1 MTNFILQTK
10 NLLRTK
16 SKNNIFKSLSLLVL
30 VMILGVNGVKG
41 QTYYSMAS
49 GNYSQTFTGLSTAYP
64 TNMNGLAVLNT
75 GSIPIATKTTTA
87 TNVTLTA
94 ISSSTGIGYDA
105 IAANSTKMIF
115 LSTGTADN
123 SVAVA
128 CDLNLNFTG
137 RTAGNLSFNYAC
149 ILNSASSATTG
160 RSSSLIVYYSTDGTT
175 WTSLG
180 GPYTVNNNTGAS
192 TANVPVSI
200 TLPSALNNQATV
212 KFRFYEYNG
221 GTPTGSAG
229 SRPKISL
236 DDIAVTSTA
245 STTAPLAPTMGAITS
260 GDQQLSVAFTAG
272 SNGGAAITNYEYST
286 NGGSSFTA
294 CSPAQTTSPIVI
306 TGLTNGTSYNVQI
319 RAVNSV
325 GSGTATASTAAT
337 PYTNPAAPTIN
348 SITPGNTQLSVAFTA
363 GNNGGSTITNY
374 KYSTNGGSSF
384 TACSPSQTTSPIV
397 ITGLTNG
404 TSYDVKILA
413 VNIAGDGTAS
423 ATTTAT
429 PVAPASPT
437 ISASGL
443 LSALSTTYGTPSST
457 TSFTVSGATLAD
469 DILIT
474 PPAGFEISKTSNTS
488 GFATTQTLTQT
499 GGIVNSTTIYVRLAA
514 TTTVGASYN
523 GDIVL
528 SSSGVSPSATIATT
542 TSTVSTATLT
552 ISGLTG
558 DNKNY
563 DGGTSASVSGT
574 ASFVGLQNG
583 ETFSVATT
591 PTYTFASKNIGT
603 GITINQSVPFAAPSS
618 NYTVTQPT
626 LTANIAAVNLTITG
640 ATVTSKI
647 YDRLITATIA
657 NGTLNGIIGSET
669 VIATTGTYVDKNVGT
684 SKAVTVLLTGADAG
698 NYTLTQP
705 NITGDITAKA
715 LTVTGAAVTSKAF
728 DGTTAATITG
738 TLSGIISPDVVNLV
752 GTGVFASSAQANGIS
767 VTSTSTLSGADAG
780 NYTLTQPTGLTG
792 NITAAAPALF
802 AFTAGTAAITSGTPA
817 NLTISNI
824 SNANNVGT
832 VTMISSTSPSTGA
845 GTYTGASGTNNAGAA
860 AASGALNT
868 STSTYFEF
876 TLTPTSGYY
885 VTLSSISFGSR
896 CTGTGPTNYAVRS
909 SADGY
914 STNVATGTLTTN
926 STWALYNPTVTSTS
940 SLGSAAI
947 TYRIYGY
954 SGTGAAANTIV
965 WRIDDLSLGL
975 TVTQMGT
982 NNWLGTSDNLWN
994 NAANWSAGVPN
1005 GYSNITVSSGNVVL
1019 NTNHTIYNGTSL
1031 TLSGTGTLT
1040 INPTRTLTIAGTA
1053 DFGGKLVTV
1062 KSDATGTGAI
1072 GQISGTLTNATN
1084 VNVERYIP
1092 ASASKK
1098 YKFLSSAVSTTVED
1112 WRNEI
1117 FITGG
1122 GASNEF
1128 SQVGTNNIKSN
1139 GLDWTLSGSPSMY
1152 GYTENLN
1159 SGSLNSRWVAITN
1172 SSNSITLGK
1181 GYRTFIRGDRS
1192 QAGVLD
1198 NSIATQS
1205 EVTITSVGTINQGST
1220 TLPTTYNGAGT
1231 DNGWNLVGN
1240 PYPSSIDWNATTGW
1254 TKTNV
1259 SGSIYIYNPTSNSYG
1274 SFDGTTSTNGVTR
1287 YISSGQGFF
1296 VRTTGASPILSCT
1309 ESVKSGNAGADL
1321 FKTENENMLRI
1332 RLIKNI
1338 DNYDETV
1345 IRFYEGKQNEF
1356 SEADDVRK
1364 LMNPTINIYSYFGDS
1379 QNVAINYLNPSN
1391 LKNSVVKLS
1400 AMVNETGNYKLDFS
1414 GINSFSSTPYIT
1426 LKDNYLNTKTDLK
1439 AKETYSFDVT
1449 SDVNTN
1455 KDGRFEISFTEYP
1468 TATYENLD
1476 NEFSI
1481 NTYPNPV
1488 NDILNINI
1496 SNSEQKNYTFV
1507 IYNTAGA
1514 EIFKGKLT
1522 NNINQLNIENL
1533 DNGVYILKI
1542 SSQSG
1547 INKSIKF
1554 IK

>member
-16 SKNNIFKSLSLLVL
+16 SKNNILKSLSLLVL
-30 VMILGVNGVKG
+30 VIILGVNGVKG
-41 QTYYSMAS
+41 QQSITVNTAVTQDFSSMS
-49 GNYSQTFTGLSTAYP
+49 S
-64 TNMNGLAVLNT
+64 
-75 GSIPIATKTTTA
+75 TTTA
-87 TNVTLTA
+87 TLPTGFRIGTDWSSGTTATTLAYGTTGTGAVTGTSSGGA
-94 ISSSTGIGYDA
+94 INWANGITGSATDRSLG
-105 IAANSTKMIF
+105 F
-115 LSTGTADN
+115 LSTNTYTSPRSIIYA
-123 SVAVA
+123 
-128 CDLNLNFTG
+128 FT
-137 RTAGNLSFNYAC
+137 
-149 ILNSASSATTG
+149 
-160 RSSSLIVYYSTDGTT
+160 
-175 WTSLG
+175 
-180 GPYTVNNNTGAS
+180 NNTGATITSINLSWNYEKSRSGSRAFDWTFFHGSTS
-192 TANVPVSI
+192 TAATAATAGNQSYSADANNTVISNPPSSTSKSFTISSLSIANGTTYYLRWTYTGNGGSSNAQGLSIDDFSI
-200 TLPSALNNQATV
+200 TLPS
-212 KFRFYEYNG
+212 
-221 GTPTGSAG
+221 
-229 SRPKISL
+229 
-236 DDIAVTSTA
+236 

-260 GDQQLSVAFTAG
+260 GNQQLSVAFTAG
-272 SNGGAAITNYEYST
+272 SDGGAAITNYEYST
-286 NGGSSFTA
+286 NGGSTFTA

-348 SITPGNTQLSVAFTA
+348 SITAGNTQLSVAFTA

-384 TACSPSQTTSPIV
+384 TACSPSQTTSPIL
-397 ITGLTNG
+397 INGLTNG
-404 TSYDVKILA
+404 TSYDIQILA

-423 ATTTAT
+423 TTTSAT
-429 PVAPASPT
+429 PTAPVTPT
-437 ISASGL
+437 ISVSGP
-443 LSALSTTYGTPSST
+443 LSALSTTYGSPSST
-457 TSFTVSGATLAD
+457 TSFIVSGATLSD

-474 PPAGFEISKTSNTS
+474 PPAGYEISKTSNTT
-488 GFATTQTLTQT
+488 GFASTQTLTQT
-499 GGIVNSTTIYVRLAA
+499 GGIVNSTTIYARLAA
-514 TTTVGASYN
+514 TTVVGASYN

-528 SSSGVSPSATIATT
+528 SSAGVSPSATIATA

-591 PTYTFASKNIGT
+591 PTYSFASKNIGT
-603 GITINQSVPFAAPSS
+603 GITINQSVPFASPSS

-640 ATVTSKI
+640 ATVSSKN
-647 YDRLITATIA
+647 YDRLTTAVITG
-657 NGTLNGIIGSET
+657 GTLNGIIGSET
-669 VIATTGTYVDKNVGT
+669 VNATTGTFIDKNVGT
-684 SKAVTVLLTGADAG
+684 SKAVTILLTGADAG

-705 NITGDITAKA
+705 NITGDINAIA
-715 LTVTGAAVTSKAF
+715 LTITSPAVTSKAF

-738 TLSGIISPDVVNLV
+738 TLSGIISPDVVTLV

-767 VTSTSTLSGADAG
+767 VTSTSTLAGADAG

-802 AFTAGTAAITSGTPA
+802 AFTAGTAAVTSGTPA
-817 NLTISNI
+817 NLTISNL
-824 SNANNVGT
+824 SSANNGGT
-832 VTMISSTSPSTGA
+832 VTMISSSTPSSG
-845 GTYTGASGTNNAGAA
+845 YTGASGTNNAGAA
-860 AASGALNT
+860 AVSGALNT

-896 CTGTGPTNYAVRS
+896 CTGTGPTNFAVRS

-947 TYRIYGY
+947 TFRIYGY
-954 SGTGAAANTIV
+954 SGTGNTTIV

-982 NNWLGTSDNLWN
+982 NNWLGTSDNFWN

-1005 GYSNITVSSGNVVL
+1005 GYSNITISSGNVVL

-1031 TLSGTGTLT
+1031 TLSGTSTLT
-1040 INPTRTLTIAGTA
+1040 INPTRILTIAGTA

-1072 GQISGTLTNATN
+1072 GQISGTLTNASN
-1084 VNVERYIP
+1084 VSVERYIP
-1092 ASASKK
+1092 ASATKK

-1128 SQVGTNNIKSN
+1128 TQVGTNNIKSN

-1159 SGSLNSRWVAITN
+1159 SGSLNSRWVALTN

-1198 NSIATQS
+1198 NSIAAQS

-1220 TLPTTYNGAGT
+1220 TLPTTYNGAGN

-1332 RLIKNI
+1332 KLIKNI

-1345 IRFYEGKQNEF
+1345 IRFYDGKQNEF
-1356 SEADDVRK
+1356 SETDDVRK

-1400 AMVNETGNYKLDFS
+1400 AMVNETGTYKLDFS

-1426 LKDNYLNTKTDLK
+1426 LKDKYLNTKTDLK

-1468 TATYENLD
+1468 TATYENLS

>member
-1 MTNFILQTK
+1 
-10 NLLRTK
+10 
-16 SKNNIFKSLSLLVL
+16 
-30 VMILGVNGVKG
+30 MIIGVNGVKG
-41 QTYYSMAS
+41 QVSITGFNS
-49 GNYSQTFTGLSTAYP
+49 GNTYTQNFDAFRGTSATLPANWAVTTASYNATYPVITSGAATPSVAQANGNNCYAGRANSTSSDYSILQKQATSGSTTFTLST
-64 TNMNGLAVLNT
+64 TNNTGATINGFVITWNVEQYNSSGRATTVDFSYRLNT
-75 GSIPIATKTTTA
+75 GSY
-87 TNVTLTA
+87 VT
-94 ISSSTGIGYDA
+94 TGI
-105 IAANSTKMIF
+105 
-115 LSTGTADN
+115 TGTT
-123 SVAVA
+123 
-128 CDLNLNFTG
+128 LFT
-137 RTAGNLSFNYAC
+137 
-149 ILNSASSATTG
+149 ATTG
-160 RSSSLIVYYSTDGTT
+160 TSTTFSVVQTARSITITGLSLA
-175 WTSLG
+175 TS
-180 GPYTVNNNTGAS
+180 S
-192 TANVPVSI
+192 TAD
-200 TLPSALNNQATV
+200 
-212 KFRFYEYNG
+212 FRFTIANG
-221 GTPTGSAG
+221 LTSGSNATIG
-229 SRPKISL
+229 I
-236 DDIAVTSTA
+236 DDFTLYATQ
-245 STTAPLAPTMGAITS
+245 STTAPLAPTMGTITS
-260 GDQQLSVAFTAG
+260 GNQQLSVAFTAG
-272 SNGGAAITNYEYST
+272 SDGGAAITNYEYST

-348 SITPGNTQLSVAFTA
+348 SITAGNTQLSVAFTA

-384 TACSPSQTTSPIV
+384 TACSPSQTTSPIL

-429 PVAPASPT
+429 PVAPTNPT
-437 ISASGL
+437 ISASGS

-514 TTTVGASYN
+514 TTAVGASYN

-528 SSSGVSPSATIATT
+528 SSSGISPSVTIGTS

-647 YDRLITATIA
+647 YDRLTTATIA

-738 TLSGIISPDVVNLV
+738 TLSGIISPDVVTLV

-802 AFTAGTAAITSGTPA
+802 TFATAAVTSGTPS
-817 NLTISNI
+817 NLTISNL

-832 VTMISSTSPSTGA
+832 VTMISSTSASSG
-845 GTYTGASGTNNAGAA
+845 YTGASGTNNAGAA

-1031 TLSGTGTLT
+1031 TLSGTSTLT

-1072 GQISGTLTNATN
+1072 GQISGTLTNASN
-1084 VNVERYIP
+1084 VSVERYIP

-1128 SQVGTNNIKSN
+1128 SQVGNNNIKLN

-1338 DNYDETV
+1338 ANYDETV

-1356 SEADDVRK
+1356 SETDDVRK

>member
-16 SKNNIFKSLSLLVL
+16 SKNNIFKCLSLLVL

-41 QTYYSMAS
+41 QLSITTNSAVTQNFDGLSNSGTGQAQSGGIFSSGWSFLEGGTNANTTYDAGTGSGNGGNTYSFGVAGTNAVTDRAFGMLQSGSLTSILGFKFTNNTGSTITSMTIGYTGEVWRLASASDAFAFSYQSGNVALNAAS
-49 GNYSQTFTGLSTAYP
+49 GWTTVAGLAFTTPVTGTAAAVDGNATANRTVITPVTITGLSIS
-64 TNMNGLAVLNT
+64 NG
-75 GSIPIATKTTTA
+75 TT
-87 TNVTLTA
+87 VTLRWV
-94 ISSSTGIGYDA
+94 D
-105 IAANSTKMIF
+105 
-115 LSTGTADN
+115 GTA
-123 SVAVA
+123 
-128 CDLNLNFTG
+128 G
-137 RTAGNLSFNYAC
+137 
-149 ILNSASSATTG
+149 SSAG
-160 RSSSLIVYYSTDGTT
+160 FGID
-175 WTSLG
+175 
-180 GPYTVNNNTGAS
+180 NF
-192 TANVPVSI
+192 SI
-200 TLPSALNNQATV
+200 TLP
-212 KFRFYEYNG
+212 
-221 GTPTGSAG
+221 
-229 SRPKISL
+229 
-236 DDIAVTSTA
+236 A

-437 ISASGL
+437 ISASGS

-457 TSFTVSGATLAD
+457 TSFIVSGATLAD

-499 GGIVNSTTIYVRLAA
+499 GGIVNSTTIYIRLAA
-514 TTTVGASYN
+514 TTIVGASYS

-528 SSSGVSPSATIATT
+528 SSSGVSPSATIATA

-583 ETFSVATT
+583 ETFSVTTT

-647 YDRLITATIA
+647 YDRLTTATIA

-684 SKAVTVLLTGADAG
+684 SKAVTVLLTGVDAG

-802 AFTAGTAAITSGTPA
+802 TFATAAVTSGTPA
-817 NLTISNI
+817 NLTISNL
-824 SNANNVGT
+824 SSANNGGT
-832 VTMISSTSPSTGA
+832 VTMISSSTPSSG
-845 GTYTGASGTNNAGAA
+845 YTGASGTNNAGAA
-860 AASGALNT
+860 AVSGALNT

-885 VTLSSISFGSR
+885 VTLTSISFGSR

-947 TYRIYGY
+947 TFRIYGY
-954 SGTGAAANTIV
+954 SGTGNTTIV

-1072 GQISGTLTNATN
+1072 GQISGTLTNASN
-1084 VNVERYIP
+1084 VSVERYIP

-1220 TLPTTYNGAGT
+1220 TLPTTYNGVGT

-1356 SEADDVRK
+1356 SETDDVRK